1 MPAIRES
8 SSAAPVS
15 VRSPRGGGRRGRAS
29 ASPVKD
35 LFWTRLAWLAL
46 AGVWAFVVASMV
58 SHSPADPPG
67 HAAAYRV
74 VAGPV
79 GGATRAMYDNW
90 CGPVGAFV
98 SHHLFLLVGTGA
110 WFLAAAG
117 AFFLMVAAR
126 GERVGQPA
134 LRTIGCALVAVAISG
149 YHALLMPGLSA
160 SPEGAGG
167 LVAILGVHELQ
178 TRFGVVGTSLWL
190 GLVLAVGAMVAFDR
204 WLGFISAGLAGL
216 ARALWPKGAGGRVGH
231 SLRAIVMAPARLA
244 RAAAGLFARP
254 VPAVGAL
261 RPNDVDDDKPAVIVA
276 ERTRRKPAPPEL
288 EIELSDDATDE
299 ADEGATEAPPA
310 RPTPS
315 RSRAEVAVAAAAAQ
329 PANTPD
335 AEEDD
340 EEAEEAGGAG
350 GADGASKTFDPDELR
365 AKMAMLPLRFAAAER
380 RAATQEDLESI
391 RALNADPEMSD
402 YRFPPIDILEDPEEN
417 YSEKMEGFVRE
428 QAAALAEALR
438 VYRIEGEVVGIE
450 SGPVITQYEV
460 RLAPGTKVSQITA
473 VASDLARS
481 LKVVNVRIVPNTEGR
496 DTVGIEAPN
505 IQKERVRL
513 KELMTSNEKADRM
526 KLPLFLGKDAAG
538 EPLVYDLAD
547 MPHILIAGTTGSG
560 KSVAMNA
567 IIVGF
572 LYTKKPSDLKLV
584 LVDPKMVEM
593 SQFKDIPHLMCPVI
607 TDMNKAAAILEWAVT
622 KMDER
627 YELLSEAGCRDID
640 SYNATPWEEIKER
653 MSPATPAEEARIPR
667 KLPRMVFVIDELAD
681 LMMTNK
687 EVETSIVRIAQK
699 ARAVGIHLILATQ
712 RPQANVVTGLIKSN
726 MPSRLCF
733 KVSSG
738 MDSRI
743 VMDQKGGELL
753 LGQGDMLFL
762 SPKSHKLVRAQ
773 GTLVEDAEIRKVV
786 RFMRDVASPSFERS
800 LVQIRPGD
808 EEGKSWQEHAQ
819 EDELFDK
826 AVDII
831 LETGRGSV
839 SLLQRR
845 LAIGYT
851 RASRLVDLMGM
862 AGIIGEHKGSVA
874 REVMISP
881 EEWAAMK
888 DQALK
893 DAAET
898 GRAQPAAPAPAQL
911 AQRLFEEP
919 PALAEEEDDE
929 FTAEDVEPVA
939 LSPGAPGAFAAPAS
953 GESRASP
960 AEDDLDDDAT
970 DEADDD
976 ADADDGADADE
987 VDDADAEAEADVVE
1001 DTADEDAEPEY
1012 DEDGA
1017 LIIRRSAVRVEV
1029 KPRAGEAPPFEPTRG

>member
-1 MPAIRES
+1 
-8 SSAAPVS
+8 
-15 VRSPRGGGRRGRAS
+15 
-29 ASPVKD
+29 
-35 LFWTRLAWLAL
+35 
-46 AGVWAFVVASMV
+46 MV

-79 GGATRAMYDNW
+79 GGATRAVYDNW

-117 AFFLMVAAR
+117 AFFLMVAAK

-134 LRTIGCALVAVAISG
+134 LRTIGCALIAVAISG

-204 WLGFISAGLAGL
+204 WLGFISAGFAGL

-231 SLRAIVMAPARLA
+231 ALRAIVTAPARLA

-254 VPAVGAL
+254 APVVGAL

-276 ERTRRKPAPPEL
+276 ERKSRKAALPEL
-288 EIELSDDATDE
+288 EIELTDDEAEE
-299 ADEGATEAPPA
+299 ADEGATVAAPA
-310 RPTPS
+310 KPTPS
-315 RSRAEVAVAAAAAQ
+315 RTRAEVAVAAAAPQ
-329 PANTPD
+329 PVATPD
-335 AEEDD
+335 SDEDD
-340 EEAEEAGGAG
+340 EAVEDAADAGG
-350 GADGASKTFDPDELR
+350 GADGAPKTFDPDELR

-417 YSEKMEGFVRE
+417 YSEKMEQFVRE

-627 YELLSEAGCRDID
+627 YELLAEAGCRDID
-640 SYNATPWEEIKER
+640 SYNATPWDEIKER
-653 MSPATPAEEARIPR
+653 MNPATPAEEARIPR

-888 DQALK
+888 EQALK

-898 GRAQPAAPAPAQL
+898 GQSRPAAAAPAQP

-919 PALAEEEDDE
+919 PAMEQEEDDE
-929 FTAEDVEPVA
+929 FTAEEDGPAVI
-939 LSPGAPGAFAAPAS
+939 SPGMSAALAESAS
-953 GESRASP
+953 GATRGSP
-960 AEDDLDDDAT
+960 AEDDLDDEVA
-970 DEADDD
+970 DEADDEAE
-976 ADADDGADADE
+976 ADEEDDADE
-987 VDDADAEAEADVVE
+987 VDAAAAEDEADVVE
-1001 DTADEDAEPEY
+1001 DAADEDAEPEY
-1012 DEDGA
+1012 DEDGTPV
-1017 LIIRRSAVRVEV
+1017 IRRGEVRVEV
-1029 KPRAGEAPPFEPTRG
+1029 KPRAGEAPPFEPTR

>member
-1 MPAIRES
+1 MPVTPES
-8 SSAAPVS
+8 ANRTAPEPKAA
-15 VRSPRGGGRRGRAS
+15 RSRRSRSDGARARS
-29 ASPVKD
+29 GAPD
-35 LFWTRLAWLAL
+35 LFWKRLAWLAL
-46 AGVWAFVVASMV
+46 AGAWAFGLAAMV
-58 SHSPADPPG
+58 SHSPTDPPG

-74 VAGPV
+74 VSAPI
-79 GGATRAMYDNW
+79 GGAAARVYENW
-90 CGPVGAFV
+90 CGPVGAFL
-98 SHHLFLLVGTGA
+98 SHHLFLLLGTGA

-117 AFFLMVAAR
+117 AFFLMVVAR

-134 LRTIGCALVAVAISG
+134 LRLIGCVLIAAAISG

-178 TRFGVVGTSLWL
+178 SRFGVVGTSLWL
-190 GLVLAVGAMVAFDR
+190 GLILAVGAMVGFDR
-204 WLGFISAGLAGL
+204 WLGFVSAGFAGL
-216 ARALWPKGAGGRVGH
+216 ARALWPKGA
-231 SLRAIVMAPARLA
+231 AARA
-244 RAAAGLFARP
+244 RAALVGVLTAPVRLVRGMGGLMARTAPAAGP
-254 VPAVGAL
+254 
-261 RPNDVDDDKPAVIVA
+261 RPNDVDDDKPAVVQ
-276 ERTRRKPAPPEL
+276 ERKRKAPAKPEL
-288 EIELSDDATDE
+288 EIDLSDD
-299 ADEGATEAPPA
+299 
-310 RPTPS
+310 
-315 RSRAEVAVAAAAAQ
+315 
-329 PANTPD
+329 
-335 AEEDD
+335 
-340 EEAEEAGGAG
+340 EAEEAEAVERPAKSAPTRSRLAAEAPAPAPVVRA
-350 GADGASKTFDPDELR
+350 ADIADEDEDEGPDVVAAEEESKTFDPDELR
-365 AKMAMLPLRFAAAER
+365 AKMAMLPLRFAGANK
-380 RAATQEDLESI
+380 RAATQEDLEAI
-391 RALNADPEMSD
+391 QALNADPEMEG
-402 YRFPPIDILEDPEEN
+402 YRFPSLDLLEDPEEN
-417 YSEKMEGFVRE
+417 YSEKMEEYVRE
-428 QAAALAEALR
+428 QAGALAEALR

-460 RLAPGTKVSQITA
+460 RLAPGTKVSQLTA
-473 VASDLARS
+473 VASDIARS

-505 IQKERVRL
+505 VQKERVRL
-513 KELMTSNEKADRM
+513 KELMTSDEKAERM

-538 EPLVYDLAD
+538 EPLVYDLAE

-627 YELLSEAGCRDID
+627 YELLAEAGCRDLE

-653 MSPATPAEEARIPR
+653 IAPATPAEEARIPR

-687 EVETSIVRIAQK
+687 EVESSIVRIAQK

-726 MPSRLCF
+726 MPARLCF

-762 SPKSHKLVRAQ
+762 SPKSHKLMRAQ
-773 GTLVEDAEIRKVV
+773 GTLVEDSEIRKVV

-800 LVQIRPGD
+800 LVQLRPED

-888 DQALK
+888 EQAAK
-893 DAAET
+893 DAAMSAENRPSPAPA
-898 GRAQPAAPAPAQL
+898 GAKPAAPAPFETPPS
-911 AQRLFEEP
+911 FEEK
-919 PALAEEEDDE
+919 EDDE
-929 FTAEDVEPVA
+929 FTEDEPAPVA
-939 LSPGAPGAFAAPAS
+939 SRPAPSAPVAIAADD
-953 GESRASP
+953 
-960 AEDDLDDDAT
+960 EDDTEDDDAADEWDEADGDDDEADDDAT
-970 DEADDD
+970 DE
-976 ADADDGADADE
+976 
-987 VDDADAEAEADVVE
+987 VE
-1001 DTADEDAEPEY
+1001 T
-1012 DEDGA
+1012 DEDGMPV
-1017 LIIRRSAVRVEV
+1017 IRVDSPRVEI
-1029 KPRAGEAPPFEPTRG
+1029 KPRAGEAPPFEPTRS